1 MTFLA
6 TNGASSITFVNS
18 SATNQITGGSR
29 NLYATNVN
37 VTFQGAIDISPTTA
51 NKDLGFRGN
60 GDYTLNGSIVTANTG
75 FNAGI
80 VVDATGTVTLALTAA
95 QSAALD
101 FDRAYYDIEIVS
113 PAGVVTRL
121 VQGTVTLSR
130 EVTR

>member
-1 MTFLA
+1 MAATYNMTIDQGTTVSIDFQYRTSAGVVIPLTSYTA
-6 TNGASSITFVNS
+6 RMQARPTPSSAVTVMDATTTNGQLVV
-18 SATNQITGGSR
+18 TG
-29 NLYATNVN
+29 
-37 VTFQGAIDISPTTA
+37 
-51 NKDLGFRGN
+51 
-60 GDYTLNGSIVTANTG
+60 
-75 FNAGI
+75 
-80 VVDATGTVTLALTAA
+80 ATGTVTLTLTAA